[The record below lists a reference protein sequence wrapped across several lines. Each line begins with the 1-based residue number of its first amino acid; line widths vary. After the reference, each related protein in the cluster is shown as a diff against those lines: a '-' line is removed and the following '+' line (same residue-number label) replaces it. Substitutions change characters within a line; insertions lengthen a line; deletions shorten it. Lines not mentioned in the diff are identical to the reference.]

1 MCNSNVLRSI
11 KNNDDNADE
20 SICQIIIEFSKES
33 QLEKNELID
42 LLLNKSKRNYQS
54 YGMIEGFIDDVI
66 NNQYMKEDLKQYLK
80 EEHNIDLFIDNK
92 EKEKLMKLLD
102 LNINRHRNQI
112 SKSVVKKYI

>member
-1 MCNSNVLRSI
+1 M
-11 KNNDDNADE
+11 
-20 SICQIIIEFSKES
+20 
-33 QLEKNELID
+33 EKNELID

-54 YGMIEGFIDDVI
+54 HGMIEGFIDDVI

-92 EKEKLMKLLD
+92 EIEKLMKLLD

-112 SKSVVKKYI
+112 SKSVVKKYIYKFIIFKYSFHSGNRFQLIIGLMNHK